1 MQYNEQSADIDLIKG
16 YLKNDRYAQK
26 FLYKRFYNPMMRVC
40 LGYTRN
46 REEAVEVL
54 NDSFLKVFQE
64 LDNFKGNG
72 ALGAWIRKIVFYTAI
87 DYVRKNTMY
96 KKLIDLEAEAESKV
110 DEDFLDRLSA
120 EELMELIQ
128 RVSPA
133 SQTVFSLY
141 AIE

>member
-16 YLKNDRYAQK
+16 YLQNDRYAQK
-26 FLYKRFYNPMMRVC
+26 FLYKRFYSPMMRVC

-87 DYVRKNTMY
+87 DYVRKDTMY